1 MTAISTPNRGSP
13 VGARGFV
20 LTIMHATFTGKSG
33 CLRASRLNI
42 TSASGPNCSRRLR
55 GGFTLIELL
64 VVIAIIAI
72 LAAMLLPALSRAK
85 AKAKQT
91 SCLNNLR
98 QIGIATYMYTG
109 DYRTYPGCAWVGGGG
124 SYYYVWPVRLL
135 SSMGEKRQ
143 AFWCPAADSKSS
155 WERNNNL
162 TLGGLNPQ
170 GVFDQFGISANTLF
184 SYAYNNWGLNI
195 ANPVQLGLGGD
206 INGGLSKGLVKDTGV
221 RNPAEMI
228 MLADAKV
235 GGDGAAFPGT
245 PPYYDGS
252 LDPTTEAQWPSN
264 RHQKRTVILFADGHV
279 ESARRNEVIDP
290 KPDSRW
296 RRRWNNDNQPH
307 NEATWT
313 VNVANENQLDR

>member
-1 MTAISTPNRGSP
+1 MVVILPTNSESLGGDPR
-13 VGARGFV
+13 VV
-20 LTIMHATFTGKSG
+20 LTIMRVTFAGSRIR
-33 CLRASRLNI
+33 RAAAN
-42 TSASGPNCSRRLR
+42 RRRAGR

-135 SSMGEKRQ
+135 SAMGDKRQ
-143 AFWCPAADSKSS
+143 AFWCPAADPKSS
-155 WERNNNL
+155 WDRNNNL
-162 TLGGLNPQ
+162 TLGGINPQ

-184 SYAYNNWGLNI
+184 SYAYNNWGVNI
-195 ANPVQLGLGGD
+195 DNPVQLGLGGD
-206 INGGLSKGLVKDTGV
+206 INGGFSKGLVKDSGV
-221 RNPAEMI
+221 RNPADMI

-235 GGDGAAFPGT
+235 GGDRAAFPGN

-279 ESARRNEVIDP
+279 ESARRSEVIDP
-290 KPDSRW
+290 KADSRW

-307 NEATWT
+307 NEVTWS